1 MRKFEV
7 HFRVEDE
14 LINFDLIKH
23 VDESDNYP
31 IQHWRHSSRD
41 GDNSYTVNG
50 NIAFYA
56 KDEDEAVTKANDIV
70 DVLEAQGLL

>member
-31 IQHWRHSSRD
+31 IQHWRHCSRD
-41 GDNSYTVNG
+41 GDDSYTMAG

-56 KDEDEAVTKANDIV
+56 KNEEEAVTKANDIV
-70 DVLEAQGLL
+70 DVLEAQGLI